1 MGVIAKLLFVFLL
14 SCQSVDDKL
23 SVTACPKCGSRK
35 IFQGRLK
42 EGVLTG
48 YTDRYVCRD
57 CGYQGSPLIFD
68 SIDEYHKFQI
78 GKKSDKQSDKLLEE
92 QISDEDIDLSNKD
105 KEVLDFL
112 NDLGDNSNPEIKT
125 KSESLKIFISLS
137 IVLIF
142 SLIITL
148 YYYPF
153 NFFAV
158 IVVIMLF
165 IIFYIS
171 YRKKIN

>member
-1 MGVIAKLLFVFLL
+1 MSI
-14 SCQSVDDKL
+14 
-23 SVTACPKCGSRK
+23 TACPKCGSRK

-78 GKKSDKQSDKLLEE
+78 GKKSDKPLDKLSED
-92 QISDEDIDLSNKD
+92 QILGEDIDLSNKD
-105 KEVLDFL
+105 REVLDFL
-112 NDLGDNSNPEIKT
+112 NDLDENSTSEIKT
-125 KSESLKIFISLS
+125 KSETLKIFISLS

-148 YYYPF
+148 FYYPF

-158 IVVIMLF
+158 LVVLILF
-165 IIFYIS
+165 IIFYIR
-171 YRKKIN
+171 YRNKIN

>member
-1 MGVIAKLLFVFLL
+1 M
-14 SCQSVDDKL
+14 

-48 YTDRYVCRD
+48 YSDRYVCRD
-57 CGYQGSPLIFD
+57 CGYQGFPLIFD
-68 SIDEYHKFQI
+68 SLDEYHKFQI

-112 NDLGDNSNPEIKT
+112 NDLDVNSNPEIKS
-125 KSESLKIFISLS
+125 KSEPLKIFISLS
-137 IVLIF
+137 IVLLF

-158 IVVIMLF
+158 VVVIMLL
-165 IIFYIS
+165 IIFYLS